1 MARVHGA
8 RLIGHRLYSVL
19 LADGRVVVGGV
30 GTQEEMLGWRFRM
43 QSSAAAAA
51 VEGKGEPRLS
61 AFVYRFSCSAGL
73 LLLLQNFYSS

>member
-1 MARVHGA
+1 MARAHGA

-43 QSSAAAAA
+43 QSSAAAA

-61 AFVYRFSCSAGL
+61 AFVYRFSCGAGL
-73 LLLLQNFYSS
+73 LLLLQNFYSY